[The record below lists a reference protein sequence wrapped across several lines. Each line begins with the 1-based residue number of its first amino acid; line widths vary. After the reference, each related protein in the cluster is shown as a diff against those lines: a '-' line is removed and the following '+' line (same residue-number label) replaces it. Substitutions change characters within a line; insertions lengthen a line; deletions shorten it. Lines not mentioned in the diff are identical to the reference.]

1 MDNFLVAL
9 YGSKQTVFTSREIA
23 LLIGAKSMNTLKSKL
38 AYYVKTGRLIR
49 LRRGMFAKDKTYD
62 RNELAVRIYTPAYL
76 SFETV
81 LARTGVIFQYYESLF
96 VASYLSREVIVAE
109 QKIVYR
115 KLRDDILGNQ
125 KGLVDRGYF
134 FEATKERAFLDRLY
148 LFPEYYFDNLRG
160 MDWDVCKEIAPIYKS
175 RKLEKILDTYIQA
188 YARTQ

>member
-23 LLIGAKSMNTLKSKL
+23 LLIGEKSMNTLKSKL

-49 LRRGMFAKDKTYD
+49 LRRGMFAKNKTYD

>member
-49 LRRGMFAKDKTYD
+49 LRRGMFAKNKTYD

-115 KLRDDILGNQ
+115 KLKDDILGNQ

-160 MDWDVCKEIAPIYKS
+160 MDWDVCKEIVPIYKS

>member
-1 MDNFLVAL
+1 MDNFLVTL

-49 LRRGMFAKDKTYD
+49 LRRGMFAKNKTYD

-96 VASYLSREVIVAE
+96 VASYLSREVIVDE

-115 KLRDDILGNQ
+115 KLKDDILGNQ

>member
-1 MDNFLVAL
+1 MDSFLVAL

-49 LRRGMFAKDKTYD
+49 LRRGMFAKNKTYD

-115 KLRDDILGNQ
+115 KLKDDILGNQ

>member
-1 MDNFLVAL
+1 MDNFLVTL

-49 LRRGMFAKDKTYD
+49 LRRGMFAKNKTYD

-160 MDWDVCKEIAPIYKS
+160 MDWDVCKEIVPIYKS

>member
-1 MDNFLVAL
+1 MDNFLVTL

-49 LRRGMFAKDKTYD
+49 LRRGMFAKNKTYD

-96 VASYLSREVIVAE
+96 VASYLSREVIVDE

-115 KLRDDILGNQ
+115 KLKDDILGNQ

-160 MDWDVCKEIAPIYKS
+160 MDWDVCKEIVPIYKS

>member
-38 AYYVKTGRLIR
+38 AYYVRTGRLIR
-49 LRRGMFAKDKTYD
+49 LRRGMFAKNKTYD

-160 MDWDVCKEIAPIYKS
+160 MDWDVCKEIVPIYKS
-175 RKLEKILDTYIQA
+175 RKLEKILDTYRQA

>member
-49 LRRGMFAKDKTYD
+49 LRRGMFAKNKTYD

-160 MDWDVCKEIAPIYKS
+160 MDWDVCKEIVPIYKS

>member
-1 MDNFLVAL
+1 MDSFLVAL

-49 LRRGMFAKDKTYD
+49 LRRGMFAKNKTYD

>member
-1 MDNFLVAL
+1 MDNFLVTL

-49 LRRGMFAKDKTYD
+49 LRRGMFAKNKTYD

>member
-1 MDNFLVAL
+1 MDSFLVAL

-148 LFPEYYFDNLRG
+148 LFPEYYFDNSRG

-175 RKLEKILDTYIQA
+175 QKLEKILDTYIQA

>member
-1 MDNFLVAL
+1 MDNFLVTL

-38 AYYVKTGRLIR
+38 AYYVRTGRLIR
-49 LRRGMFAKDKTYD
+49 LRRGMFAKNKTYD

-115 KLRDDILGNQ
+115 KLKDDILGNQ

>member
-1 MDNFLVAL
+1 MDNFLVTL

-23 LLIGAKSMNTLKSKL
+23 LLIGEKSMNTLKSKL

-49 LRRGMFAKDKTYD
+49 LRRGMFAKNKTYD

>member
-38 AYYVKTGRLIR
+38 AYYVRTGRLIR

-148 LFPEYYFDNLRG
+148 LFPEYYFDNSRG
-160 MDWDVCKEIAPIYKS
+160 MDWDVCKEIVPIYKS

>member
-1 MDNFLVAL
+1 MDNFLVTL

-49 LRRGMFAKDKTYD
+49 LRRGMFAKNKTYD

-96 VASYLSREVIVAE
+96 VASYLSREVIVDE

>member
-23 LLIGAKSMNTLKSKL
+23 LLIGEKSMNTLKSKL

-49 LRRGMFAKDKTYD
+49 LRRGMFAKNKTYD

-115 KLRDDILGNQ
+115 KLKDDILGNQ

-148 LFPEYYFDNLRG
+148 LFPEYYFDNTRG
-160 MDWDVCKEIAPIYKS
+160 MDWDVCKEIVPIYKS